1 MTFARGMAAVL
12 LGLVVSGC
20 GSDGLNDLRDFVK
33 NAHADKKPNIKPIP
47 EIKPQESYVYS
58 AASLAD
64 PFTRVNLKPLAR
76 DSKSAKDQGRR
87 REPLEDYPFDALKM
101 VGTLSRGNQSWAVI
115 QAPDSTVHRV
125 QIGSYIGQ
133 NAGKVIRIT
142 EAKVDVVEQVQG
154 TLGEWLEREANLA
167 IAD

>member
-1 MTFARGMAAVL
+1 MSFAKGMAAVL

-33 NAHADKKPNIKPIP
+33 NAHADRKPNIKPIP
-47 EIKPQESYVYS
+47 EIKPQESYAYS

-64 PFTRVNLKPLAR
+64 PFTQINLKPLAR
-76 DSKSAKDQGRR
+76 DGKSGKDAGRR
-87 REPLEDYPFDALKM
+87 REPLEEYPLDALKM

-125 QIGSYIGQ
+125 QVGSYIGQ
-133 NAGKVIRIT
+133 NTGKVIRIT
-142 EAKVDVVEQVQG
+142 EAKVDVVEQVRG
-154 TLGEWLEREANLA
+154 TLGEWQEREANLA
-167 IAD
+167 IAE